1 MRQKSNLQMS
11 LFMPI
16 SNTQIGKE
24 LEQMS
29 RILDDT
35 PGLLQV
41 VYDDLVKSKR
51 TDTGRSGLTA
61 EQVLRSA
68 LLKQYR
74 QLSYAEL
81 AFHLDDSTTFRR
93 FARLEMGQ
101 YPSKSILQ
109 ENIKAI
115 SEQTWEEIHRNL
127 VGYAVK
133 NKMEK
138 GRKIRL
144 DSTAIETDI
153 HHPTDSTLLADGIR
167 IITRWLKAGKTLAPV
182 PAYHYSNH
190 NRVVKK
196 RELTILNSRKE
207 AVRKAAYQDLLH
219 YAEAVV
225 GYALPAIGQL
235 RLYHG
240 YYLPKAQDLAAKLER
255 AVDLLGKVIDQTRR
269 RVIHGEKVPASE
281 KIVSLFEDHSDI
293 IVKGQRDTTYGHKVF
308 LTGGAST
315 LILDCL
321 IESGNPAD
329 SDQYQNLLKR
339 HEEILGRMPRQVT
352 ADGGFASKD
361 NLVFAKENH
370 VKDAVFAKRRGL
382 SVLAMAKSQWVYKRL
397 RNFRAGIEAGIST
410 LKRAFGLT
418 RCTWSGWAGFK
429 QYVWSSIVS
438 YNLLAMARIR
448 MA

>member
-1 MRQKSNLQMS
+1 MRQKRNPQMS
-11 LFMPI
+11 LFMTTVR
-16 SNTQIGKE
+16 TQIGKE

-29 RILDDT
+29 RILDET
-35 PGLLQV
+35 PELLQV
-41 VYDDLVKSKR
+41 VFDDLITAKR
-51 TDTGRSGLTA
+51 ADTGRQGLTA
-61 EQVLRSA
+61 EQVLRCA

-74 QLSYAEL
+74 QLSYEEL
-81 AFHLDDSTTFRR
+81 AFHLDDSAAFRR
-93 FARLEMGQ
+93 FARLEMNHF
-101 YPSKSILQ
+101 PCKSILQ

-115 SEQTWEEIHRNL
+115 SEQAWEKIHQL
-127 VGYAVK
+127 LIGYAVTHK
-133 NKMEK
+133 IEK
-138 GRKIRL
+138 GRKVRL

-167 IITRWLKAGKTLAPV
+167 MITRWLKAGKTLSPAPN
-182 PAYHYSNH
+182 YQYSNH

-196 RELTILNSRKE
+196 RAMTILNSRKE
-207 AVRKAAYQDLLH
+207 ATRQAAYQDLLH
-219 YAEAVV
+219 YAETVV
-225 GYALPAIGQL
+225 SYALPAIAGL
-235 RLYHG
+235 RTYQGVDRL
-240 YYLPKAQDLAAKLER
+240 KAQDLAAKLER
-255 AVDLLGKVIDQTRR
+255 AVGLLGKVIDQTRR
-269 RVIHGEKVPASE
+269 RVIHGEAVPASE

-329 SDQYQNLLKR
+329 SDRYQTLVERQQQL
-339 HEEILGRMPRQVT
+339 LGRMPRQVS

-361 NLVFAKENH
+361 NLTFAKANQ

-382 SVLAMAKSQWVYKRL
+382 SVLAMAKSNWVYKQL

-410 LKRAFGLT
+410 LKRAFGLD
-418 RCTWSGWAGFK
+418 RCSWAGWAGFK
-429 QYVWSSIVS
+429 QYVWSSVVS

-448 MA
+448 LA

>member
-1 MRQKSNLQMS
+1 MRQKRNPQMS
-11 LFMPI
+11 LFM
-16 SNTQIGKE
+16 TTVRTRIGKE

-29 RILDDT
+29 RILDET
-35 PGLLQV
+35 PGLLQIV
-41 VYDDLVKSKR
+41 FDDLIKSKR
-51 TDTGRSGLTA
+51 VDTGRQGLTA
-61 EQVLRSA
+61 EQVLRCA

-74 QLSYAEL
+74 QLSYEEL
-81 AFHLDDSTTFRR
+81 AFHLDDSTAFRR

-101 YPSKSILQ
+101 YPCKSILQ

-115 SEQTWEEIHRNL
+115 SEQAWEEIHRL
-127 VGYAVK
+127 LLGYAVT
-133 NKMEK
+133 NKIEK

-167 IITRWLKAGKTLAPV
+167 IITRWLKAGKTLSPA

-196 RELTILNSRKE
+196 RVMTILNSRKE
-207 AVRKAAYQDLLH
+207 ATRKAAYQDLLD

-225 GYALPAIGQL
+225 SYALPAIAQL
-235 RLYHG
+235 RAYHG
-240 YYLPKAQDLAAKLER
+240 FDLLKAQDLAVKLER

-269 RVIHGEKVPASE
+269 RVIDGGQVPASE
-281 KIVSLFEDHSDI
+281 KVVSFFEAHSDI

-321 IESGNPAD
+321 IEPGNPAD
-329 SDQYQNLLKR
+329 SDRYQTLLERQKKL
-339 HEEILGRMPRQVT
+339 LGRMPRQVT

-361 NLVFAKENH
+361 NLGFAKEH
-370 VKDAVFAKRRGL
+370 QVKDVVFAKRRGL
-382 SVLAMAKSQWVYKRL
+382 TVLAMAKSNWVYKQL

-418 RCTWSGWAGFK
+418 RSTWSGWAGFK

-438 YNLLAMARIR
+438 YNLLAMARTR
-448 MA
+448 LA